1 MKSFIKNKIKIKKDK
16 KIKVNVSKI
25 GIFYAIIMIFIG
37 FAAINTANNL
47 IYIISAFMFSFMIV
61 GGALAHYNVKN
72 IEIEYLGQKDI
83 YATKKGKIKLL
94 IRSKKII
101 PTMFIGIVQDWEK
114 EYETHNNKE
123 NFIEPTYLRFF
134 KEEVIEIEAFFQK
147 RGIYNSIQLKIFSE
161 FPFGFVKRELTYNVE
176 SNIYVFPKIEKCNNH
191 YIAKEDKSNKT
202 TKAPEEEE
210 FYTITDYNKESLKY
224 INWKASAKQN
234 KLLVNKYFSPQKEKI
249 YLTKENFNFEKEKT
263 ISCMAYLGLSLIKEG
278 FEVGVIWDSRKMEPT
293 QNQRKLLIFL
303 TEL

>member
-1 MKSFIKNKIKIKKDK
+1 MKSFIKNKIKKDK
-16 KIKVNVSKI
+16 KIRVNVSKV

-47 IYIISAFMFSFMIV
+47 IYIISAFMFSFTIV

-83 YATKKGKIKLL
+83 YATKKGKIKIL
-94 IRSKKII
+94 IKSKKII
-101 PTMFIGIVQDWEK
+101 PTMFIGIVQDLEK
-114 EYETHNNKE
+114 EDETQNGKE
-123 NFIEPTYLRFF
+123 SFLEPTYLRFF
-134 KEEVIEIEAFFQK
+134 KEEAIEIEAFFEK
-147 RGIYNSIQLKIFSE
+147 RGVYDNVRIKIFSE
-161 FPFGFVKRELTYNVE
+161 FPFGFVKRELTYNVK
-176 SNIYVFPKIEKCNNH
+176 SNIYVFPKIEKCVSP
-191 YIAKEDKSNKT
+191 YIAKEDESSKT
-202 TKAPEEEE
+202 KKASEEE
-210 FYTITDYNKESLKY
+210 FYTITDYNNESLRY

-234 KLLVNKYFSPQKEKI
+234 KLLVNKYFSSQKEKI
-249 YLTKENFNFEKEKT
+249 YLRKEDFNFEKEKT

-278 FEVGVIWDSRKMEPT
+278 FEVGIIWDSRKIEPT